1 MVRHVLAI
9 YRDTAAG
16 REVLSRASAIAN
28 EHGAE
33 LTVAVISGRPSRPGG
48 CAVSGAR
55 WDAIMR
61 EEAQQE
67 LRHARSL
74 LDATAAEF
82 ALIQGDGRR
91 AIRAAAEDRACD
103 LVLLPGSRL
112 RRGGRLARTL
122 RQWRRA
128 GRPHAHAG

>member
-48 CAVSGAR
+48 CAV
-55 WDAIMR
+55 MR

-128 GRPHAHAG
+128 GRPHVHAG